1 MAPGRGPAL
10 SLWEL
15 LGDFLF
21 SELIPMGFTTLVGG
35 WNVSTKG
42 STLPVLPLC
51 WDGMLSREKRE
62 GRNP

>member
-51 WDGMLSREKRE
+51 WDGMLS
-62 GRNP
+62 